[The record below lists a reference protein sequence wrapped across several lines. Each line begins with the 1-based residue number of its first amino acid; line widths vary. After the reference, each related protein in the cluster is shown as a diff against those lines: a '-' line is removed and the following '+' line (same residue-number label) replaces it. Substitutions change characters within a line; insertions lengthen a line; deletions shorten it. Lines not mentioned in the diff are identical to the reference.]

1 MSPEKTL
8 DALDSYIKMLES
20 QLAEA
25 VQILKERPS
34 YADQIMSKKRKVL
47 WGVRVK
53 NFLKS
58 YRETRGPALEQP
70 IVATTNP
77 NLNFHHDTN

>member
-8 DALDSYIKMLES
+8 DALDAYIKQLES

-25 VQILKERPS
+25 VQILQERPS
-34 YADQIMSKKRKVL
+34 YADQIMSKRRKVL

-53 NFLKS
+53 TFLKA
-58 YRETRGPALEQP
+58 YRSTRG
-70 IVATTNP
+70 
-77 NLNFHHDTN
+77 